1 MNRIKSEAE
10 DILMFEKDL
19 IDMPSGLP
27 TFSSIEVGRM
37 HQEKTTK
44 DQPPIDAYES

>member
-37 HQEKTTK
+37 HQEKRTK
-44 DQPPIDAYES
+44 DQTPIDANDS